1 MRTHFEEQMMRLNR
15 ELIAMGALCE
25 EGINACI
32 KALLQPESAEPGAAK
47 TLEREI
53 DQKEREIETLCL
65 RLLLQQQPVARD
77 LRLISAAMKM
87 ISDMERIGDQ
97 ASDIEEI
104 TRYTKDDSTVIQERL
119 RFGDMAKATI
129 DMVTD
134 AVNSFVKKDIAL
146 ARSVMDCDDIVDD
159 QFNNAKNELIR
170 MISEGDTRG
179 ELLLDLLMIAKYF
192 EKIGDHATNIAE
204 WVVYSITG
212 SHPKL
217 GSF

>member
-1 MRTHFEEQMMRLNR
+1 MRTHFEEQMQHLN
-15 ELIAMGALCE
+15 EALIDMGALCE
-25 EGINACI
+25 EGISACT
-32 KALLQPESAEPGAAK
+32 KALLNTDEATPGMAK
-47 TLEREI
+47 AIERDI
-53 DQKEREIETLCL
+53 DQKERDIETQCL

-104 TRYTKDDSTVIQERL
+104 TKYIGNDMDIRERL

-146 ARSVMDCDDIVDD
+146 ARSVIDCDDIVDD
-159 QFNNAKNELIR
+159 QFNTTKKDLIR

-179 ELLLDLLMIAKYF
+179 ELLLDLMMIAKYF